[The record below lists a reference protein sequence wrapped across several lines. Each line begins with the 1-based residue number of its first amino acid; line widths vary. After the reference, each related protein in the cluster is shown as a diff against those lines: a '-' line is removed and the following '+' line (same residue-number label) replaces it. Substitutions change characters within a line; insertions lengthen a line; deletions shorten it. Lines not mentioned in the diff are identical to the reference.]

1 MLDFF
6 WKSSIDFGINEQGG
20 LLYLLNLISKQGKN
34 LWVYWKKKSQK
45 AKQACLFIRVFRVGY
60 KQGKMLSNTLVYG
73 NTFEPITL

>member
-1 MLDFF
+1 V
-6 WKSSIDFGINEQGG
+6 SILE
-20 LLYLLNLISKQGKN
+20 
-34 LWVYWKKKSQK
+34 KKSQK